1 MIMITLSTFL
11 ATLVIHFHYRGA
23 RNGPLPAILH
33 RIIIEGLGRMM
44 LVRQSIPL
52 PEEKKTLSHVVAR
65 TAGGG
70 VLAGLGGSAGMGHG
84 SRRRKVRVPELQSS
98 KFLDDYDDDLDTGDL
113 EGHFSS
119 YNNYNNNNESPRRQ
133 PFSSMPNCVDG
144 AGGWKNHIPAAGN
157 RVGYGPQGHTTC
169 PGCMGL
175 ADSMGDLSRRSG
187 PQDCH
192 SSNQAPEPIRGGN
205 SANPNLDSEDSP
217 IMLSSST
224 GLERDVR
231 ELKRYV
237 RMFVNRQKEGARKN
251 TIAMEWRTMALVLDR
266 LFFFVYIA
274 TIGITVITVFTV
286 KKRTA

>member
-1 MIMITLSTFL
+1 M
-11 ATLVIHFHYRGA
+11 
-23 RNGPLPAILH
+23 
-33 RIIIEGLGRMM
+33 GRMM

-65 TAGGG
+65 TASGG

-98 KFLDDYDDDLDTGDL
+98 KFLDDYDDDLDMGNL

-119 YNNYNNNNESPRRQ
+119 PI
-133 PFSSMPNCVDG
+133 PNCVDG
-144 AGGWKNHIPAAGN
+144 VGDWKNHMPTAGN
-157 RVGYGPQGHTTC
+157 RAGYGLQGHSTC

-175 ADSMGDLSRRSG
+175 ADSVGDISRYSG
-187 PQDCH
+187 PQDWH
-192 SSNQAPEPIRGGN
+192 GGNQSQESTRDAN

-224 GLERDVR
+224 SLERDVR

>member
-1 MIMITLSTFL
+1 
-11 ATLVIHFHYRGA
+11 
-23 RNGPLPAILH
+23 
-33 RIIIEGLGRMM
+33 
-44 LVRQSIPL
+44 
-52 PEEKKTLSHVVAR
+52 
-65 TAGGG
+65 
-70 VLAGLGGSAGMGHG
+70 
-84 SRRRKVRVPELQSS
+84 
-98 KFLDDYDDDLDTGDL
+98 
-113 EGHFSS
+113 
-119 YNNYNNNNESPRRQ
+119 
-133 PFSSMPNCVDG
+133 MPNCVDG
-144 AGGWKNHIPAAGN
+144 AGGWKNHMPAAGN

-192 SSNQAPEPIRGGN
+192 GCNQAPEPIRGGN